1 MPLPKYKQSKSN
13 TRTRRSAWKAKAP
26 ELGTCPSYGKARPAH
41 TICPHCGFYK
51 GRQFTPRR
59 RAKREE

>member
-1 MPLPKYKQSKSN
+1 MALPKYKLSKSN
-13 TRTRRSAWKAKAP
+13 TRTRKSAWKATAP
-26 ELGTCPSYGKARPAH
+26 ELGVCPSCGKSRPTH

-51 GRQFTPRR
+51 GRMFKPRR